1 MYKIITD
8 SASNL
13 TEDILNKYDIEM
25 ISYTCTIDNEKYV
38 CYEPGR
44 DDKKDGKAFYDKIRH
59 GAEVL
64 TSLISPGEIMSVFA
78 KYMKQGF
85 DILFLTISSKL
96 SGTYQSAVVAADDA
110 KERFPGRKCVVIDSL
125 SASLGEG
132 FLAIKAS
139 RLRALGHSIHE
150 AAGWILANRLKMRH
164 VFTVEDLK
172 YLKKGGRISSAVSMV
187 GNVLNIK
194 PVLAASREGTIEFF
208 RAMRGKKK
216 ALDALIDNY
225 LSFAAAPEDDIL
237 GIAHCDCPEDADYIA
252 SRIQSIRPPKE
263 IIKCYYDRCT
273 GSHVGPGAICIFF
286 MGYDRS
292 MESIRSS
299 IAI

>member
-13 TEDILNKYDIEM
+13 TEDILNRFDIET
-25 ISYTCTIDNEKYV
+25 ISYKCTIDGEPYT

-44 DDKKDGKAFYDKIRH
+44 NDELDGKAFYNKIRH
-59 GAEVL
+59 GANVL
-64 TSLISPGEIMSVFA
+64 TSLISPGDIISVFS

-85 DILFLTISSKL
+85 DILFLAISSKL
-96 SGTYQSAVVAADDA
+96 SGTYQSALMAANDMA
-110 KERFPGRKCVVIDSL
+110 EEYPERKCVVVDSL

-132 FLAIKAS
+132 FLAIQAS
-139 RLRALGHSIHE
+139 RLRSLGRSIHE
-150 AAGWILANRLKMRH
+150 AAGWILANRLKMCH
-164 VFTVEDLK
+164 MFTVDDLK
-172 YLKKGGRISSAVSMV
+172 YLRKGGRISNTASFV

-194 PVLAASREGTIEFF
+194 PVLAAGREGTIELF
-208 RAMRGKKK
+208 RTIRGRKK
-216 ALDALIDNY
+216 ALDTIVNNY
-225 LSFAAAPEDDIL
+225 LEFAAEPENEMV

-252 SRIQSIRPPKE
+252 SKIQRMRPPKE

-273 GSHVGPGAICIFF
+273 GSHVGPGALCLFF
-286 MGYDRS
+286 KGYDRNV
-292 MESIRSS
+292 ECIKN